1 MEFDKSRVYTA
12 LNADEV
18 KLGSKVFV
26 ADNLTALKRKV
37 EENAL
42 ENLFILDK
50 VLPAE
55 SSYRFSTE
63 NTDFMLC
70 YLVSE
75 PEPKGLH
82 WTKLKIGDV
91 IQRASGGKLRMVTG
105 IDSFDEDCHIFAG
118 SWLSDNILKNWEK
131 VEE

>member
-1 MEFDKSRVYTA
+1 MEFDKSKVYTA

-18 KLGSKVFV
+18 KPGSRVFV

-37 EENAL
+37 K
-42 ENLFILDK
+42 ENLLEDLFTLNK
-50 VLPAE
+50 VLSAE
-55 SSYRFSTE
+55 SSYRFRTE

-75 PEPKGLH
+75 PEGLH

-91 IQRASGGKLRMVTG
+91 IQNASKGKVRQVTG
-105 IDSFDEDCHIFAG
+105 LDSFDKDCHIFAG
-118 SWLSDNILKNWEK
+118 EWLSDKELANDWEK
-131 VEE
+131 VED